1 MGWGIGTSLEPM
13 EIVPGLQGVPGGD
26 FPFQSGSVRARF
38 RDGPSVATGP
48 TLGHRIQQR
57 LDP

>member
-1 MGWGIGTSLEPM
+1 M
-13 EIVPGLQGVPGGD
+13 EIVPGVQGVPGGD

-57 LDP
+57 LGPS